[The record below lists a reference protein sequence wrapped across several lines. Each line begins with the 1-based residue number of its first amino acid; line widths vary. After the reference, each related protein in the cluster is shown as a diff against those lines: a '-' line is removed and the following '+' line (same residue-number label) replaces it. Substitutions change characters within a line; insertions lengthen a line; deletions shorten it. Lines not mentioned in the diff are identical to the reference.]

1 MSHDWAIDEL
11 TIGVTFDSD
20 RDKAKKLMGQV
31 GKKLADDPEFTLHTI
46 ETLKMQGAEQ
56 FGNFAV
62 QLRLKMTTKSG
73 DPLLIRR
80 LIYVLLEKAFDAN
93 GIKFAYPT
101 VQEAGGGE
109 IGAVAGQGLV
119 LIDRA
124 KPDSRALP
132 MVTGRQP
139 RMRQAFY
146 PPMNIRT

>member
-31 GKKLADDPEFTLHTI
+31 SKKLADDPEFTLHTI
-46 ETLKMQGAEQ
+46 ETLKMQGVGQ

-73 DPLLIRR
+73 DQLLIRR

-93 GIKFAYPT
+93 GI
-101 VQEAGGGE
+101 
-109 IGAVAGQGLV
+109 
-119 LIDRA
+119 
-124 KPDSRALP
+124 
-132 MVTGRQP
+132 
-139 RMRQAFY
+139 
-146 PPMNIRT
+146 